1 MENID
6 KVIALTNAGFSK
18 DEIMRLM
25 NIEPVQNP
33 SQVQEQEEPKPTQV
47 EEPKPTPMEEP
58 KPTQTEEQKPAQTLD
73 KSDEI
78 IQALAK
84 LTSTIQANAIATS
97 LQPQARSQEDAESI
111 MASII
116 RPQFGGDKK

>member
-1 MENID
+1 MDNID
-6 KVIALTNAGFSK
+6 KVITLTNAGFSK

-25 NIEPVQNP
+25 NIESVQNP
-33 SQVQEQEEPKPTQV
+33 KPVQKE
-47 EEPKPTPMEEP
+47 EEPKPTPTEEP
-58 KPTQTEEQKPAQTLD
+58 KPTPTEEPKPTPTEEPKPVQPLD
-73 KSDEI
+73 KTDEI

-116 RPQFGGDKK
+116 RPSFGGDKK